1 MAQLADRHRYS
12 RFWTAMY
19 NAADVPLHCR
29 LADSG
34 LSRSSNALANA
45 HIHCRSS
52 PMRTRVRNAKQE
64 IGRPLRD
71 IIHLDSRKG
80 AKAID
85 VAMAALAAR
94 HRETNHFNH
103 ANAREVFVAEVGD
116 GIRIVLTGLE
126 EEHRF
131 PLETTMGFLIVC
143 NDIPVG
149 YGGSSTL
156 YRQANTGINIFDE
169 FRGSEAAW
177 FWVQVMRTISTLTGC
192 NRFVANPYQFGAGN
206 AEALRSGAFWFY
218 YRLGYR
224 PVDSDIRQLAAT
236 EYRRL
241 RGTAPQ
247 RTPLAALKALASCD
261 MHLKLPGAREA
272 DFFDESWLDFA
283 ALLATRALAAGGE
296 MSRRKARDR
305 LAHRLLEDLGIDSL
319 ADWSRQERKWFL
331 RLVPVASAL
340 DPGTW
345 PATDRKRLAALMR
358 AKGSRL
364 ERNFALEFG
373 RAEGF
378 FRALKAACRRIAR
391 EH

>member
-1 MAQLADRHRYS
+1 
-12 RFWTAMY
+12 
-19 NAADVPLHCR
+19 
-29 LADSG
+29 
-34 LSRSSNALANA
+34 
-45 HIHCRSS
+45 
-52 PMRTRVRNAKQE
+52 
-64 IGRPLRD
+64 
-71 IIHLDSRKG
+71 
-80 AKAID
+80 
-85 VAMAALAAR
+85 
-94 HRETNHFNH
+94 
-103 ANAREVFVAEVGD
+103 
-116 GIRIVLTGLE
+116 
-126 EEHRF
+126 
-131 PLETTMGFLIVC
+131 
-143 NDIPVG
+143 
-149 YGGSSTL
+149 
-156 YRQANTGINIFDE
+156 
-169 FRGSEAAW
+169 
-177 FWVQVMRTISTLTGC
+177 
-192 NRFVANPYQFGAGN
+192 
-206 AEALRSGAFWFY
+206 
-218 YRLGYR
+218 
-224 PVDSDIRQLAAT
+224 VDSDIRQLAAT

-305 LAHRLLEDLGIDSL
+305 LAQRLLEELGIDSL